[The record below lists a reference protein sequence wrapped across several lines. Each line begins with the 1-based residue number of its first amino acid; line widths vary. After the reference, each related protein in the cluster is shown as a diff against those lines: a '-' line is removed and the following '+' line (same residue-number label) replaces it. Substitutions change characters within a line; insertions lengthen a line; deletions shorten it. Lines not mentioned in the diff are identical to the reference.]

1 MRLGAPITVDDQ
13 DPERWVLAVKA
24 KGYRA
29 AYCPVQ
35 ANAGADL
42 IQAYASAAKAAD
54 IVIAEVGAWKN
65 TLDSDAEKRKQAIDY
80 NVQQLALA
88 DEIGAVCCVNISGSR
103 GVKWDGPDERDLTPE
118 TFDMI
123 IETVR
128 AIIDTVQPKRSFYTL
143 EPMPW
148 MYPDS
153 PDSYLELIAA
163 IDRRQF
169 SVHFDPV
176 NWICSPQ
183 RYFHNGRFLA
193 ECVNK
198 LGGMIKSVHAK
209 DTLLGNNLTTH
220 LDEVRPGLGR
230 LDYRTLLRELN
241 RLPADLPL
249 MLEHLPKAEEYD
261 LAAGYVREVAKEVG
275 VGL

>member
-1 MRLGAPITVDDQ
+1 MRLGAPITIDEQ

-35 ANAGADL
+35 ANAGSDV
-42 IQAYASAAKAAD
+42 IRAYASSAKAAD
-54 IVIAEVGAWKN
+54 IVISEVGAWKN
-65 TLDSDAEKRKQAIDY
+65 PLDSDSEKRKQAIDY
-80 NVQQLALA
+80 NIQQLALA

-118 TFDMI
+118 TFDMVV
-123 IETVR
+123 ETVR
-128 AIIDTVQPKRSFYTL
+128 GIIDAVQPKRSFYTL

-163 IDRRQF
+163 IDRPQF

-183 RYFHNGRFLA
+183 RYFHNGRFLT
-193 ECVNK
+193 ECVDK

-209 DTLLGNNLTTH
+209 DTLLGNNLTAH
-220 LDEVRPGLGR
+220 FDEVRPGLGR

-241 RLPADLPL
+241 RLPADLPI

-261 LAAGYVREVAKEVG
+261 LAAAYVREVAKEVG
-275 VGL
+275 VEL